1 MLITKEPPLLKIA
14 EWLQSV
20 PFKTM
25 KSTWVLTGFN
35 NFFKS
40 RKNDILNSF
49 FWGEGGT

>member
-25 KSTWVLTGFN
+25 KITGVLTGVVPQNIDFEFIKP
-35 NFFKS
+35 NFI
-40 RKNDILNSF
+40 D
-49 FWGEGGT
+49 G